1 MKPSRFQLQFSDML
15 IGGSI
20 VAAIL
25 WVGLGVS
32 IGHEAEAARLA
43 AIAALPASL
52 GVWLRLGRLKAETN
66 EVTG

>member
-1 MKPSRFQLQFSDML
+1 MKPTRFQLQFSDVL

-20 VAAIL
+20 VAAIS

-32 IGHEAEAARLA
+32 IGHEVEAARMA

-52 GVWLRLGRLKAETN
+52 GVWLRLRRLKADTN